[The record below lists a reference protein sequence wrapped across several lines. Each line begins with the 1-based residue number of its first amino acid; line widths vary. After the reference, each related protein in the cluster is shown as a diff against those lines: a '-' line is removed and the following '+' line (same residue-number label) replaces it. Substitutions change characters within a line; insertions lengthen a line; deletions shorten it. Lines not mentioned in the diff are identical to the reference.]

1 MKKLIVCLFLLS
13 SFFGTCQSFPNPATL
28 STGQGAIGTL
38 DPLWLVS
45 PWFASAP
52 PNPIGLAYT
61 QALINNNCAPG
72 SWVNPATLPPPIN
85 NGNWITGNDAN
96 CANNT
101 AAGYRYFRLTLNLPA
116 DCNGSSIAVSGNYI
130 LYLSGYVDNSITD
143 VFVNG
148 TPLGISGGNYSA
160 GSQLNMTI
168 PGPWVAGLNYIDVLI
183 YNFPNGNQGN
193 PYGLL
198 LVANSSALS
207 NADTDGD
214 GISDINDLCPCETAF
229 SANGCPPPISPDATI
244 CQGESTTLNI
254 AATATFLWSTAQT
267 SSSITVSPT
276 TTTTYSCAVSYPN
289 GSQDVLSTTVFV
301 NPSYA
306 LTTNASICAGE
317 SYAFGN
323 AHYTQTGIYPA
334 VYQSVNGCDSILTL
348 ALTVNPTFT
357 DTLYQTLCQGETIAF
372 EGSSYGASG
381 IYEAML
387 TSEQGCDSLRVLNLT
402 VLANSSSSQTVTECG
417 TYAWN
422 GQNYTQSGVYTF
434 STTNSVGCDS
444 TAQLNLTLFPAY
456 SSTIDTSFCQG
467 ESVAVNGLSYS
478 QSGNYSIPMQT
489 LNGCDSVVQLNLTV
503 YPIPSTPLLSTNQP
517 ECPGDNLELSA
528 SGIGNATV
536 FWAGPSDFTSNETIL
551 SLPATSNT
559 MGDYVAFCVENA
571 CVSATA
577 TITTE
582 LVYPNDFD
590 DREFPNVLTP
600 NNDFINDDLDLK
612 AIFQSCLGYEL
623 SILNRWGN
631 AVYVQTQD
639 NTPFNGSTQ
648 NGNDLEEGI
657 YFYQL
662 IYEGGKK
669 TGFFHILR

>member
-1 MKKLIVCLFLLS
+1 MKKLILCVSLFS
-13 SFFGTCQSFPNPATL
+13 AFFGTSQSFPNPATL

-61 QALINNNCAPG
+61 PALINNNCAPG

-143 VFVNG
+143 VYVNG
-148 TPLGISGGNYSA
+148 TPLGISGGNYSP
-160 GSQLNMTI
+160 GSQLNMTLA
-168 PGPWVAGLNYIDVLI
+168 GPWVAGLNYIDILI
-183 YNFPNGNQGN
+183 YNVPNGNLGN

-207 NADTDGD
+207 TADTDGD
-214 GISDINDLCPCETAF
+214 GITDINDLCPCETGF

-254 AATATFLWSTAQT
+254 SATATFLWSNGQT
-267 SSSITVSPT
+267 SSSINVSPT
-276 TTTTYSCAVSYPN
+276 TTTTYSCNLTYPN
-289 GSQDVLSTTVFV
+289 GNQELLSTTVFV

-317 SYAFGN
+317 SYSFANGQ
-323 AHYTQTGIYPA
+323 YTQTGTYPV
-334 VYQSVNGCDSILTL
+334 VYQTINGCDSVLTL
-348 ALTVNPTFT
+348 ALTVNQTFT
-357 DTLYQTLCQGETIAF
+357 DTVYQTLCQGETIAF
-372 EGSSYGASG
+372 EGSSYGTTG
-381 IYEAML
+381 MYEVML
-387 TSEQGCDSLRVLNLT
+387 TSAQGCDSLRVLNLT
-402 VLANSSSSQTVTECG
+402 VLPTSSSSQAVTECG

-434 STTNSVGCDS
+434 LTTNSVGCDS

-456 SSTIDTSFCQG
+456 AVTIDTSLCQG
-467 ESVAVNGLSYS
+467 ESVTIHGMSYS
-478 QSGNYSIPMQT
+478 QSGNYAIPMQT
-489 LNGCDSVVQLNLTV
+489 INGCDSAVQLNLTV
-503 YPIPSTPLLSTNQP
+503 YPIPATPVLSANQP
-517 ECPGDNLELSA
+517 ECPGDNLELFA
-528 SGIGNATV
+528 GGIGNATI
-536 FWAGPSDFTSNETIL
+536 FWQGPTGFASNETSL
-551 SLPATSNT
+551 SLPATSST
-559 MGDYVAFCVENA
+559 MGDYVAYCVENG

-590 DREFPNVLTP
+590 ILEFPNVLTP
-600 NNDFINDDLDLK
+600 NNDFINDDFDLK

-623 SILNRWGN
+623 NILNRWGN
-631 AVYVQTQD
+631 VVYVQTQD
-639 NTPFNGSTQ
+639 NTPFNGANQ

-662 IYEGGKK
+662 IYKGGRK